1 MVWIVPGVHTRKI
14 LSNKPPL
21 VKRRPTKPSLLDYV
35 DVASGERNTAL
46 SPGGRGKLGGQR
58 LR

>member
-1 MVWIVPGVHTRKI
+1 MPGVHTRKI